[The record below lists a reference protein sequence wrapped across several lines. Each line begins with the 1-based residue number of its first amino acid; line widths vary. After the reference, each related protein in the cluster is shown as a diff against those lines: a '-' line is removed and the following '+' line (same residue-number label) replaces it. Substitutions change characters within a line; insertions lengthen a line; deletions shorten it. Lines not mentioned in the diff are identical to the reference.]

1 MLTGTYL
8 SGDSVLH
15 RAPPVVKVL
24 VLALATTALFM
35 LARPLTTALCG
46 VLVGVGYLIARV
58 PPRLAVA
65 QVWPLRWFVGLLGAF
80 QVWQFGWPVALVVC
94 SNLALAVAAASLV
107 TLTTRV
113 DDMRAALESALAR
126 ARARGVP
133 VDPER
138 AGLAVALVI
147 RSIPVIVA
155 LSRTAREARMA
166 RGMQRSV
173 RAFVTPLVIR
183 TVRHADRVG
192 EALIA
197 RGIDD

>member
-15 RAPPVVKVL
+15 RARPGVKVL
-24 VLALATTALFM
+24 VLAVTTTAIFV
-35 LARPLTTALCG
+35 LARPLTSALIGG
-46 VLVGVGYLIARV
+46 VVVVGYVVARV
-58 PPRLAVA
+58 PLRVAVA
-65 QVWPLRWFVGLLGAF
+65 QVWPLRWFVLLLGAF
-80 QVWQFGWPVALVVC
+80 QIWQFGWAVAALVC
-94 SNLALAVAAASLV
+94 GNLVLAVAAASLV

-113 DDMRAALESALAR
+113 DDMRLALEGALTR
-126 ARARGVP
+126 VRDRGVP

-138 AGLAVALVI
+138 VGLAVSLVI
-147 RSIPVIVA
+147 RSIPVIVE
-155 LSRTAREARMA
+155 LSRASREARMA

-173 RAFVTPLVIR
+173 RAFLTPLVIR
-183 TVRHADRVG
+183 TVRHSDRVG